1 VQNRENR
8 KAAATIRGTAV
19 LSCTA
24 QGAPNITFT
33 WRRQAG
39 ELATTTTNKYD
50 ISSRRLDPLTWQSRF
65 TVRDVNSADYGGYE
79 CLARSAAEGAARA
92 AVVALVEPSR
102 PDTPAAFRVLN
113 TTADAVS
120 LAWRPGFN
128 GGSDQ
133 IYRVEYYRKQEG
145 SLYAQPSYYDVYPM
159 NATST
164 VIMGL
169 SAATRYAFSIQ
180 ALNDLGESDF
190 TFPTLEVTTLT
201 GGGGGGSG
209 GSVQANQPLVDEL
222 TDTASQ
228 SVPLIVTISV
238 GVCGTLLLILS
249 VVLVS
254 CLLHK
259 RRQKQQKKGSGNS
272 SSSTTTSRSLASEA
286 SGKSGVGGAGGD
298 GMLLFNGSQGTSCYN
313 DTMSEETMSSISEK
327 SGGSFISPPGEGRL
341 SNGGGLIVVSTA
353 YLLRTVTVFIS
364 QNDNLCYVD
373 MVGPLYCQCCGTVS
387 GIIVPDLLR

>member
-1 VQNRENR
+1 M
-8 KAAATIRGTAV
+8 

-24 QGAPNITFT
+24 QGAPNITFA

-39 ELATTTTNKYD
+39 ELATTTNKYD

-102 PDTPAAFRVLN
+102 PDTPASFRVLN

-133 IYRVEYYRKQEG
+133 IYRVEYYRKPQEG

-169 SAATRYAFSIQ
+169 SPATRYAFSIQ

-190 TFPTLEVTTLT
+190 TFPTLEVVTLT
-201 GGGGGGSG
+201 GGGGGGG

-259 RRQKQQKKGSGNS
+259 RRQKQQKKGGSGNS

-286 SGKSGVGGAGGD
+286 SGKSVVGGAGGD

-341 SNGGGLIVVSTA
+341 SNGGGLIVVSNA
-353 YLLRTVTVFIS
+353 SLLIFIS
-364 QNDNLCYVD
+364 TVLFYYGDCYED
-373 MVGPLYCQCCGTVS
+373 RYTVS
-387 GIIVPDLLR
+387 VVEPDPE

>member
-1 VQNRENR
+1 
-8 KAAATIRGTAV
+8 V

-39 ELATTTTNKYD
+39 DLATTATNKYD

-79 CLARSAAEGAARA
+79 CLARSAAEGVARA
-92 AVVALVEPSR
+92 AVALVEPSR

-169 SAATRYAFSIQ
+169 SPATRYAFSIQ

-190 TFPTLEVTTLT
+190 TFPTLEVATLN
-201 GGGGGGSG
+201 GGGGAGGG

-259 RRQKQQKKGSGNS
+259 RRQKQQKKGGGSGNS

-286 SGKSGVGGAGGD
+286 SGKSVVGAASGD

-341 SNGGGLIVVSTA
+341 SNGGGLIVVSNA
-353 YLLRTVTVFIS
+353 YLHIYIS
-364 QNDNLCYVD
+364 KFNDDLCIYFPV
-373 MVGPLYCQCCGTVS
+373 
-387 GIIVPDLLR
+387 LLRYVYNLTGSF

>member
-1 VQNRENR
+1 MVQTRENK
-8 KAAATIRGTAV
+8 KAAAAHRGTAV
-19 LSCTA
+19 LSCQA
-24 QGAPNITFT
+24 RGAPNITFT
-33 WRRQAG
+33 WRRQTG

-50 ISSRRLDPLTWQSRF
+50 ITAQRLDPATWQSSF
-65 TVRDVNSADYGGYE
+65 TVRDINPADYGAYE
-79 CLARSAAEGAARA
+79 CLARNAEGVTRA
-92 AVVALVEPSR
+92 TVTLVEPSR

-113 TTADAVS
+113 VTADAVS
-120 LAWRPGFN
+120 LGWRPGFN

-169 SAATRYAFSIQ
+169 SPATRYAFSIQ

-190 TFPTLEVTTLT
+190 TFPPLEVTTLNN
-201 GGGGGGSG
+201 GGGGG
-209 GSVQANQPLVDEL
+209 VQANQPLVDEL

-259 RRQKQQKKGSGNS
+259 RRQKLQVLN
-272 SSSTTTSRSLASEA
+272 
-286 SGKSGVGGAGGD
+286 
-298 GMLLFNGSQGTSCYN
+298 
-313 DTMSEETMSSISEK
+313 
-327 SGGSFISPPGEGRL
+327 
-341 SNGGGLIVVSTA
+341 
-353 YLLRTVTVFIS
+353 
-364 QNDNLCYVD
+364 
-373 MVGPLYCQCCGTVS
+373 
-387 GIIVPDLLR
+387 

>member
-1 VQNRENR
+1 MVQTRESR
-8 KAAATIRGTAV
+8 KAAAVNRGTAV
-19 LSCTA
+19 LSCSA
-24 QGAPNITFT
+24 CGAPNITFT

-39 ELATTTTNKYD
+39 ELATTSNKYD
-50 ISSRRLDPLTWQSRF
+50 ISSQRLDPLTWQSSF
-65 TVRDVNSADYGGYE
+65 TVRDINPADYGGYE
-79 CLARSAAEGAARA
+79 CLARNADGVARA
-92 AVVALVEPSR
+92 TVTLVEPSR

-113 TTADAVS
+113 TTSDAVS
-120 LAWRPGFN
+120 LGWRPGFN

-169 SAATRYAFSIQ
+169 SSATRYAFSIQ

-190 TFPTLEVTTLT
+190 TFPTLEVTTLANN
-201 GGGGGGSG
+201 GAG
-209 GSVQANQPLVDEL
+209 VQANQPLVDEL

-249 VVLVS
+249 VVLVT

-259 RRQKQQKKGSGNS
+259 RREKLKKRKGGGNS
-272 SSSTTTSRSLASEA
+272 TGSTSRSLSSE
-286 SGKSGVGGAGGD
+286 SSTTKSAAGCNPD
-298 GMLLFNGSQGTSCYN
+298 GLLFNGSQGTSCYN

-327 SGGSFISPPGEGRL
+327 SGGSFISPQEGGGGVGGGRL
-341 SNGGGLIVVSTA
+341 SNGGVILVSPNLI
-353 YLLRTVTVFIS
+353 L
-364 QNDNLCYVD
+364 
-373 MVGPLYCQCCGTVS
+373 
-387 GIIVPDLLR
+387 

>member
-8 KAAATIRGTAV
+8 KAAAPNRGTAV

-79 CLARSAAEGAARA
+79 CLARSAEGAARA

-169 SAATRYAFSIQ
+169 SPATRYAFSIQ

-190 TFPTLEVTTLT
+190 TFPTLEVVTLT
-201 GGGGGGSG
+201 GGGGGGG

-259 RRQKQQKKGSGNS
+259 RRQKQQKKGGGSGNS

-286 SGKSGVGGAGGD
+286 SGKSGVVGAGGD

-327 SGGSFISPPGEGRL
+327 SGGSFISPPGEGRI

-353 YLLRTVTVFIS
+353 YLHIFIS
-364 QNDNLCYVD
+364 KFKDELCTGY
-373 MVGPLYCQCCGTVS
+373 
-387 GIIVPDLLR
+387 LRSCFIMLTG